1 MYMHKRENIFVPLL
15 QPQKERR
22 SQIGKLNLD
31 TLCVNTSELLLIW
44 QITTLMP
51 WMINMHLE
59 LFHNFVAC
67 NPRVSQLGCVCQE
80 LIEVLLFHL
89 KIEEI
94 NSINEKNQGS
104 PKLYE
109 LIM

>member
-1 MYMHKRENIFVPLL
+1 MYMHKHENIFYLYYSH
-15 QPQKERR
+15 KKRGG
-22 SQIGKLNLD
+22 SQISKLNLD
-31 TLCVNTSELLLIW
+31 TLWVNTSELLLIW
-44 QITTLMP
+44 QIPTLMP

-67 NPRVSQLGCVCQE
+67 NPRVSQVGCVCQE

-89 KIEEI
+89 KTEEI